1 MKVAVP
7 TRNGQV
13 DDHFGH
19 CEYYT
24 IFQIENRKVVNEE
37 SVKSP
42 DGCGCKSDIAP
53 RLAQMGVK
61 IMLAG
66 NMGMG
71 ALNVLNLHG
80 IEVMRGCSGDVK
92 AVVNSY
98 LENNITDSGFGCHGH
113 ENCPIN

>member
-24 IFQIENRKVVNEE
+24 IFTIENGKVEKEE
-37 SVKSP
+37 TMKSP
-42 DGCGCKSDIAP
+42 EGCGCKSNVAP
-53 RLAQMGVK
+53 MLAQMGVGV
-61 IMLAG
+61 MLAG

-71 ALNVLNLHG
+71 ALGVLNYNG
-80 IEVMRGCSGDVK
+80 IEVFRGCSGDVK
-92 AVVNSY
+92 NVIKAY
-98 LENNITDSGFGCHGH
+98 LENNISDSGIGCTSHEGCH
-113 ENCPIN
+113 NN